1 MYFKFLRGP
10 NISYFNCKHVQDK
23 WVAWSRGTMCL
34 HGDGF
39 QWFKMVGDLCDL
51 DHDGGNG
58 SDINCGYV
66 RTVLYT
72 VRKFKW

>member
-1 MYFKFLRGP
+1 
-10 NISYFNCKHVQDK
+10 
-23 WVAWSRGTMCL
+23 MCL

-39 QWFKMVGDLCDL
+39 QWFKMVGDLWDL

-66 RTVLYT
+66 RTVYCTLLENLSDNAIYIVLSST
-72 VRKFKW
+72 G

>member
-1 MYFKFLRGP
+1 
-10 NISYFNCKHVQDK
+10 
-23 WVAWSRGTMCL
+23 MCL
-34 HGDGF
+34 HADGF

-72 VRKFKW
+72 VRNFK